1 LETLY
6 FENTVLFI
14 KSPADSVVMLIT
26 FTRGTAMRNIL
37 VLATLSSF
45 MISCAT
51 MKSWMGSS
59 ETPATQ
65 EQPKPTDPLDLS
77 DADAAKENA
86 SSGQAAA
93 EPAQEGA
100 ELSNHSDPY
109 VAEAASDIAAQTQ
122 APADNS
128 SGDSHNLPQKTVNE
142 EMERAAPSWKGDPTP
157 AIANVAPEE
166 PQVYNSSSFDSPRKG
181 GKLPAKKMAAAKG
194 KKEVAKKPKVDCKKV
209 AKAGKKAK
217 KNDVAFCKAEKKAL
231 AKAAAKKP
239 KVDCKK
245 VAKLGKKAKKPD
257 VAFCKAEK
265 KKKASKSRVASKN

>member
-1 LETLY
+1 
-6 FENTVLFI
+6 
-14 KSPADSVVMLIT
+14 
-26 FTRGTAMRNIL
+26 MRNLL

-77 DADAAKENA
+77 DPDAARNTPAAGGEP
-86 SSGQAAA
+86 QAAA
-93 EPAQEGA
+93 EPAQDGA

-122 APADNS
+122 APADNTA
-128 SGDSHNLPQKTVNE
+128 GDSQNLPQKTVND
-142 EMERAAPSWKGDPTP
+142 EMNRAAPSWQGDPTP

-166 PQVYNSSSFDSPRKG
+166 PPVYNSSSFDSPRKG
-181 GKLPAKKMAAAKG
+181 GKLPAKKMAASKG

-231 AKAAAKKP
+231 AKAAAAKKP

-265 KKKASKSRVASKN
+265 KKKANKSRVASKN

>member
-1 LETLY
+1 
-6 FENTVLFI
+6 
-14 KSPADSVVMLIT
+14 
-26 FTRGTAMRNIL
+26 MRNLL

-77 DADAAKENA
+77 DADAARETPA
-86 SSGQAAA
+86 AGGEQTAAA

-109 VAEAASDIAAQTQ
+109 VAEAASDIAAKTQ
-122 APADNS
+122 GPADNT
-128 SGDSHNLPQKTVNE
+128 SGDSQNLPQKTVNE
-142 EMERAAPSWKGDPTP
+142 EMERAAPSWQGEPTP

-166 PQVYNSSSFDSPRKG
+166 PAVYNSSSFDSPRKST
-181 GKLPAKKMAAAKG
+181 KLPAKKMAAAKS

-217 KNDVAFCKAEKKAL
+217 KNDVAYCKAEKKAL
-231 AKAAAKKP
+231 AKANAKKP

-265 KKKASKSRVASKN
+265 KKKGSKSRVASKN